1 MGMTGM
7 DTTIR
12 FLLGWLPHR
21 ERRGNAGAQ
30 STPDIEARPNFLLL
44 GTMALAALCGYGGTA
59 QAAPQLKVLL
69 SFTNL
74 KGAYPQAGLIADGA
88 GNLYGTTTQGGANS
102 DGVVFELSPP
112 VAGKTAWTETVL
124 RSFDE
129 TNGYGPYAGLLA
141 DGAGNLYGTTTQGG
155 ANNDGAVFEL
165 SPPAAGK
172 KAWTETVL
180 QSFDETNGQYPASGL
195 LADVAGNLY
204 GTTDVGGA
212 NNFGEVFELSPPA
225 AGKKAWT
232 ETVLQSFNGTNGQ
245 FPQAGLLADGA
256 GNLYGTTQQG
266 GANSDGVVFELS
278 PPAAGKRAWTE
289 TLLQSFDE
297 TNGQYPASGLLAD
310 GAGNLYGTTVV
321 GGANNDGVVF
331 ELSPPAAGK
340 KAWTETLL
348 QSFDGTNGQFPQAGL
363 LADVAGNLYGTTQ
376 QGGSHS
382 VGVVFELSPPAAGKR
397 AWTETLLQ
405 SFDGTNG
412 QFPQA
417 RLIAD
422 VAGNLYGTTQ
432 QGGSHSVG
440 VVFKLT
446 P

>member
-112 VAGKTAWTETVL
+112 
-124 RSFDE
+124 
-129 TNGYGPYAGLLA
+129 
-141 DGAGNLYGTTTQGG
+141 
-155 ANNDGAVFEL
+155 
-165 SPPAAGK
+165 
-172 KAWTETVL
+172 
-180 QSFDETNGQYPASGL
+180 
-195 LADVAGNLY
+195 
-204 GTTDVGGA
+204 
-212 NNFGEVFELSPPA
+212 
-225 AGKKAWT
+225 
-232 ETVLQSFNGTNGQ
+232 
-245 FPQAGLLADGA
+245 
-256 GNLYGTTQQG
+256 
-266 GANSDGVVFELS
+266 
-278 PPAAGKRAWTE
+278 
-289 TLLQSFDE
+289 
-297 TNGQYPASGLLAD
+297 
-310 GAGNLYGTTVV
+310 
-321 GGANNDGVVF
+321 
-331 ELSPPAAGK
+331 AAGK

-382 VGVVFELSPPAAGKR
+382 VGVVF
-397 AWTETLLQ
+397 
-405 SFDGTNG
+405 
-412 QFPQA
+412 
-417 RLIAD
+417 
-422 VAGNLYGTTQ
+422 
-432 QGGSHSVG
+432 
-440 VVFKLT
+440 KLT

>member
-1 MGMTGM
+1 
-7 DTTIR
+7 
-12 FLLGWLPHR
+12 
-21 ERRGNAGAQ
+21 
-30 STPDIEARPNFLLL
+30 
-44 GTMALAALCGYGGTA
+44 
-59 QAAPQLKVLL
+59 
-69 SFTNL
+69 
-74 KGAYPQAGLIADGA
+74 
-88 GNLYGTTTQGGANS
+88 
-102 DGVVFELSPP
+102 
-112 VAGKTAWTETVL
+112 
-124 RSFDE
+124 
-129 TNGYGPYAGLLA
+129 
-141 DGAGNLYGTTTQGG
+141 
-155 ANNDGAVFEL
+155 
-165 SPPAAGK
+165 
-172 KAWTETVL
+172 
-180 QSFDETNGQYPASGL
+180 
-195 LADVAGNLY
+195 
-204 GTTDVGGA
+204 
-212 NNFGEVFELSPPA
+212 
-225 AGKKAWT
+225 
-232 ETVLQSFNGTNGQ
+232 VLQSFNGTNGQ

-278 PPAAGKRAWTE
+278 PPAAGK
-289 TLLQSFDE
+289 
-297 TNGQYPASGLLAD
+297 
-310 GAGNLYGTTVV
+310 
-321 GGANNDGVVF
+321 
-331 ELSPPAAGK
+331 

-348 QSFDGTNGQFPQAGL
+348 QSFDGTNGQFPQARL